1 MECLLL
7 ASISSKR
14 RHFHYETSLLCVM
27 WLQQKQL
34 MVLTVLQLLK
44 SKWFFSTNL
53 APAIWKRRFSLLQAL
68 SQLIDP
74 RLQESNDTAVWQFWY
89 HIKPWITSY
98 FQALSRSV
106 IDFQY
111 FSAYQ
116 NILTF
121 EKIISILFWSK
132 NEWLPKLK
140 TGWNISAVLELLQ
153 TILTLLIGL
162 IRLIWINVKLPKRKW
177 CSYKVGTL
185 LHYLPQH
192 KYAHHVTFTKRILK
206 LYTRI

>member
-74 RLQESNDTAVWQFWY
+74 RLQESNDTAQCDNFGIISNHESHLIFMPYLDPLSIFNIFLLIKTFWPL
-89 HIKPWITSY
+89 K
-98 FQALSRSV
+98 
-106 IDFQY
+106 
-111 FSAYQ
+111 
-116 NILTF
+116 
-121 EKIISILFWSK
+121 EIISILFGAKMNGCQSSK
-132 NEWLPKLK
+132 PD
-140 TGWNISAVLELLQ
+140 G
-153 TILTLLIGL
+153 ILVQFLNFCKPF
-162 IRLIWINVKLPKRKW
+162 WP
-177 CSYKVGTL
+177 Y
-185 LHYLPQH
+185 
-192 KYAHHVTFTKRILK
+192 
-206 LYTRI
+206 

>member
-121 EKIISILFWSK
+121 KKQFQFFFGAKMNGCQSSKPDGILVQFLNFCKPFW
-132 NEWLPKLK
+132 P
-140 TGWNISAVLELLQ
+140 
-153 TILTLLIGL
+153 
-162 IRLIWINVKLPKRKW
+162 
-177 CSYKVGTL
+177 Y
-185 LHYLPQH
+185 
-192 KYAHHVTFTKRILK
+192 
-206 LYTRI
+206 

>member
-1 MECLLL
+1 MDQLAFFGWYLLFCLVFNLLDHLVFFDDVSKFWVFAQVISGKNGVL
-7 ASISSKR
+7 ASFVFFAFFSTSSKR
-14 RHFHYETSLLCVM
+14 RHFHYETSLQCVM

-98 FQALSRSV
+98 FHALSRSV

-116 NILTF
+116 NISTF
-121 EKIISILFWSK
+121 KRNNFNSF
-132 NEWLPKLK
+132 
-140 TGWNISAVLELLQ
+140 LEQ
-153 TILTLLIGL
+153 
-162 IRLIWINVKLPKRKW
+162 KW
-177 CSYKVGTL
+177 MVAKAQNRMEY
-185 LHYLPQH
+185 
-192 KYAHHVTFTKRILK
+192 
-206 LYTRI
+206 